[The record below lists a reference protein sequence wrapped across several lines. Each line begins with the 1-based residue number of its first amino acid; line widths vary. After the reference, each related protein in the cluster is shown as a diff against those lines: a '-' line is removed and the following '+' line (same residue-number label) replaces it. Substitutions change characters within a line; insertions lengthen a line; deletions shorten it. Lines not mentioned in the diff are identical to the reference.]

1 MGCIPST
8 LYSVMSM
15 SNSNICLI
23 FHSNRIGY
31 FLLCHSFIIHITYQ
45 FLIILQTI
53 YVNFKIGVE
62 NGVKR
67 GLIYSSF
74 IDIRDYVFEL
84 EELLKKNATLYRII
98 VDKNRGRDIDTGLL
112 IALILLILSKK
123 C

>member
-1 MGCIPST
+1 M
-8 LYSVMSM
+8 
-15 SNSNICLI
+15 IC
-23 FHSNRIGY
+23 
-31 FLLCHSFIIHITYQ
+31 
-45 FLIILQTI
+45 
-53 YVNFKIGVE
+53 VNVKIGVE

-84 EELLKKNATLYRII
+84 EELLKKNATLYRVT